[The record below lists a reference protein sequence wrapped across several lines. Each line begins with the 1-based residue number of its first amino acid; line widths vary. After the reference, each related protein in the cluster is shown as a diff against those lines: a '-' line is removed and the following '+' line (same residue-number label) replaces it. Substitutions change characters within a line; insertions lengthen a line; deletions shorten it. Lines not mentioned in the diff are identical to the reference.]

1 MDVLLYVYTPLAL
14 LFQLC
19 SIAWL
24 VTRREDSVLASR
36 WSEPQRDTKFHNVHF
51 DLRCCVVNHDTDDC
65 Q

>member
-1 MDVLLYVYTPLAL
+1 MDVLLYVYTLLAL
-14 LFQLC
+14 LSQLC

-36 WSEPQRDTKFHNVHF
+36 WSERERDTKFHNVHF
-51 DLRCCVVNHDTDDC
+51 DLRCCIVSHDTDHY